1 MFGIRFLGKTHIPH
15 RKGTANF
22 PPVLLPPPS
31 EVLLPLSQHIGAPAT
46 PIVKVG
52 DEVKVGQKI
61 AEAAGYVSSPIYA
74 TVSGKIKKFEDYLR
88 PDGRIVSAIRIEGDG
103 LMTPCDD
110 LTPPEI
116 SDLDSFIVAARES
129 GLVGLGGAGFPL
141 SVKLDALKKGNIDTI
156 IINGAECEPYITCD
170 TQTMIYADHLLKTGI
185 EYFEKFAPTVK
196 SYIFG
201 VEKNKPACIANLKD
215 TFANDDKVKIVTLPD
230 KYPQGAEKV
239 LIYNTTKRVVPEGK
253 LPADVNVIVINVT
266 SLAVLAKY
274 ILTGMP
280 LVRRTVTVDGSAIS
294 NPRNILAPIGTKICE
309 LIDFC
314 GGMES
319 CGKVLYGG
327 PMMGTPASSLDEPI
341 LKTTGGI
348 TALSRNDS
356 LSKDPTDCIHCGRC
370 VEACPLFLEP
380 DVFSRA
386 FEYENKDE
394 RMHILDSHKIM
405 LCMECGCCSFV
416 CPANRPLVENNR
428 IGKAQLREYKN
439 QIEKSKDKGVK

>member
-1 MFGIRFLGKTHIPH
+1 MFGIKFLGKTHIPH
-15 RKGTANF
+15 CKNTENM
-22 PPVLLPPPS
+22 PPSKMTPPS

-46 PIVKVG
+46 PIVKIG
-52 DEVKVGQKI
+52 DEVKIGQKI
-61 AEAAGYVSSPIYA
+61 AEATGYVSSPIYA
-74 TVSGKIKKFEDYLR
+74 TVSGKVKRFEDFLR
-88 PDGRIVSAIRIEGDG
+88 PDGRIVSAIRIESDG
-103 LMTPCDD
+103 LMQIYEN
-110 LTPPEI
+110 LAPPEI
-116 SDLDSFIVAARES
+116 SDLDSLILAARES

-141 SVKLDALKKGNIDTI
+141 SVKLDALKKGSIDTI

-170 TQTMIYADHLLKTGI
+170 TQTMLYAEHLLKIGI

-196 SYIFG
+196 SFIFG
-201 VEKNKPACIANLKD
+201 VEKNKPSCIANLKD
-215 TFANDDKVKIVTLPD
+215 AFAKNKKVKVATLPD
-230 KYPQGAEKV
+230 KYPQGAEKI

-266 SLAVLAKY
+266 SLAVLANY

-280 LVRRTVTVDGSAIS
+280 LVRRTVTVDGSAIAR
-294 NPRNILAPIGTKICE
+294 PKNILAPIGTKIGE
-309 LIDFC
+309 LIEFC
-314 GGMES
+314 GGMEECS
-319 CGKVLYGG
+319 KVLYGG
-327 PMMGTPASSLDEPI
+327 PMMGTPASSLDDPI

-348 TALSRNDS
+348 TALSKNDS
-356 LSKDPTDCIHCGRC
+356 LSKDPTACIHCGRC

-386 FEYENKDE
+386 FEYESKDE

-405 LCMECGCCSFV
+405 LCMECGCCSYV

-439 QIEKSKDKGVK
+439 QLEKSKDKGGK